1 MVYISHI
8 VAVSNPV
15 VDIVSEKG
23 IFAGKGAG
31 EVKGIPVLPSDVGQV
46 YLETKYWPPIHVF

>member
-31 EVKGIPVLPSDVGQV
+31 EVKGIPVLPSDVG
-46 YLETKYWPPIHVF
+46 